1 MKGEKN
7 IKTKESL
14 NSVLRI
20 ALFSVKRLQRLSMRQ
35 CEL

>member
-7 IKTKESL
+7 KIKESF
-14 NSVLRI
+14 NSILRI
-20 ALFSVKRLQRLSMRQ
+20 ALFSVKRLQRLAMRQ